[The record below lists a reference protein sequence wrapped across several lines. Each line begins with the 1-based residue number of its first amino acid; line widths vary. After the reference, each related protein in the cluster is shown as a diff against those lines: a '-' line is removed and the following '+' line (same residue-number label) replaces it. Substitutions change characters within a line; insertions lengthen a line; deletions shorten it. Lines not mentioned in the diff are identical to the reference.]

1 MTTGELDEV
10 TDLLYGEGIP
20 MPGLEMPQEEAVRI
34 TRKHF
39 PWFEY
44 CLVRDWVWV
53 DLDVTPEQL
62 AELARTQR
70 QPAILYA
77 HTVIYDSSR
86 RWDCGDFVR
95 TSPLHRFEDDFIFA
109 TLNSAYLLL
118 GDGVRKRATL
128 ETVCRI
134 F

>member
-1 MTTGELDEV
+1 MSALHDLSE
-10 TDLLYGEGIP
+10 LLYGEGTP
-20 MPGLEMPQEEAVRI
+20 MSGLELTQDEAVRI

-44 CLVRDWVWV
+44 CLVRDWVWI
-53 DLDVTPEQL
+53 DLDVTRDQREG
-62 AELARTQR
+62 LARTQR
-70 QPAILYA
+70 QPAIIYA

-86 RWDCGDFVR
+86 RFDVGDFVR
-95 TSPLHRFEDDFIFA
+95 TSPLYKWEESFIFA
-109 TLNSAYLLL
+109 TLNSCYLLM

-128 ETVCRI
+128 DTVASL